1 MPGGIAVTEVKIR
14 LCGGKGGARVGWASC
29 VINGG
34 ILINSIEIM
43 RGAGGKAYLVCPTQK
58 SRRGVSHPYFC
69 PINREARAAL
79 EEAILG
85 KLSGRSGQ
93 NANGGPT

>member
-1 MPGGIAVTEVKIR
+1 VPDGIAVAEVKLR
-14 LCGGKGGARVGWASC
+14 LCRGKGGARVGWASC

-43 RGAGGKAYLVCPTQK
+43 RGAAGKLYLVCPTQQ
-58 SRRGVSHPYFC
+58 SRSGASHPYFC
-69 PINREARAAL
+69 PVNREARAAL

-85 KLSGRSGQ
+85 KLSARGAHTNDGGQ
-93 NANGGPT
+93 L